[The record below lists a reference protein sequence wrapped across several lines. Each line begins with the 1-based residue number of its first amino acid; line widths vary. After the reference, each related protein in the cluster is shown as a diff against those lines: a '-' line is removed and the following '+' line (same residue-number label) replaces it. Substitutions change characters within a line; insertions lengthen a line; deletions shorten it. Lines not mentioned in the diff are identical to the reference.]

1 MEEKKAN
8 ISTSDI
14 KSTSSFIKSL
24 GGAKGIYN
32 YLLSKKININ
42 IDSIYKWK
50 NNGIPHRY
58 ILYIKELADNKNI
71 TLPEDIFPNNMPSMI
86 NKTEIISNSDNNRE
100 GFPQKK
106 SRIVLYL
113 ALVTF
118 IVLILQFLY
127 YQNNSKILNQKIVK
141 LENLIS
147 SISIKDYDSELYSL
161 NNVIN
166 EQKALLQKHSLEIK
180 ELNITTTTNNNK
192 IKNLEANILE
202 LSNNNYKTNASKQNN
217 SAKILMHLM
226 IIKDN
231 IKFSSPNLN
240 NIDLINNYFSK
251 INTTK
256 NVNLSLRNI
265 NNLSKVNL
273 KSHKEI
279 EEKISSILINV
290 NKKENYIPDNN
301 TKINIFKYLKKLIR
315 IRKIDNSV
323 FMDKNNIHTNIINN
337 LAIYNYD
344 YILNEFKSVNNNIEL
359 NHWLKD
365 VHNLKILFESLDNII
380 NWLILRG

>member
-1 MEEKKAN
+1 MEEKKTN
-8 ISTSDI
+8 ISTSYI
-14 KSTSSFIKSL
+14 KNTSSFIKSL

-32 YLLSKKININ
+32 YFLSKNVNIN

-58 ILYIKELADNKNI
+58 ILYIKELADNKDI
-71 TLPEDIFPNNMPSMI
+71 TLPEDIFPNNITSMI
-86 NKTEIISNSDNNRE
+86 NKTEIISNSDNNKK

-113 ALVTF
+113 VLVTF

-161 NNVIN
+161 NNAIY

-180 ELNITTTTNNNK
+180 ELNSTTTAKNNK

-202 LSNNNYKTNASKQNN
+202 LTNNNYKTNASQQNN

-256 NVNLSLRNI
+256 NINLSLRNI

-279 EEKISSILINV
+279 GEKISSILINI
-290 NKKENYIPDNN
+290 NKNENYIPDNN
-301 TKINIFKYLKKLIR
+301 TKINILKYLKKLIK

-344 YILNEFKSVNNNIEL
+344 YILNAFKSVNNNIEL
-359 NHWLKD
+359 NHWL
-365 VHNLKILFESLDNII
+365 
-380 NWLILRG
+380 ILRG

>member
-1 MEEKKAN
+1 MEEKKTN
-8 ISTSDI
+8 ISTSYI
-14 KSTSSFIKSL
+14 KNTSSFIKSL
-24 GGAKGIYN
+24 GSAKGIYT
-32 YLLSKKININ
+32 YLLSKNVNIN

-58 ILYIKELADNKNI
+58 LLYIKELADNKGI
-71 TLPEDIFPNNMPSMI
+71 ALPEDIFPNNMVSMI
-86 NKTEIISNSDNNRE
+86 KKTEIISNSDSTGEEFSKKKNR
-100 GFPQKK
+100 
-106 SRIVLYL
+106 IILYL

-127 YQNNSKILNQKIVK
+127 YQNNSKILNQKISK
-141 LENLIS
+141 LENMIS
-147 SISIKDYDSELYSL
+147 SIPIKDYDSELYSL
-161 NNVIN
+161 HNVLD
-166 EQKALLQKHSLEIK
+166 ERMTLLEKHSLKIK
-180 ELNITTTTNNNK
+180 ELNTTTTTNKNE
-192 IKNLEANILE
+192 IKSLEANIFE
-202 LSNNNYKTNASKQNN
+202 LSNNNYKNNTYQQNN

-231 IKFSSPNLN
+231 IKFSNPNLN

-251 INTTK
+251 INTTENIK
-256 NVNLSLRNI
+256 LSLINI

-273 KSHKEI
+273 KSHKEVG
-279 EEKISSILINV
+279 EKISSILINI
-290 NKKENYIPDNN
+290 NNNENYIPDNN
-301 TKINIFKYLKKLIR
+301 SKINILKYFKKLIR
-315 IRKIDNSV
+315 IRKTDNSV
-323 FMDKNNIHTNIINN
+323 FTDKKNIHTNIINN

-380 NWLILRG
+380 KWLILKG

>member
-1 MEEKKAN
+1 MEEKKTN
-8 ISTSDI
+8 ISTSYI
-14 KSTSSFIKSL
+14 KNTSSFIKSL
-24 GGAKGIYN
+24 GSAKGIYT
-32 YLLSKKININ
+32 YLLSKNVNIN

-58 ILYIKELADNKNI
+58 LLYIKELADNKGI
-71 TLPEDIFPNNMPSMI
+71 ALPEDIFPNNMVSMI
-86 NKTEIISNSDNNRE
+86 KKTEIISNSDSTGEEFSKKKNR
-100 GFPQKK
+100 
-106 SRIVLYL
+106 IILYL

-127 YQNNSKILNQKIVK
+127 YQNNSKILNQKISK
-141 LENLIS
+141 LENMIS
-147 SISIKDYDSELYSL
+147 SIPIKDYDSELYSL
-161 NNVIN
+161 HNVLD
-166 EQKALLQKHSLEIK
+166 ERMTLLEKHSLKIK
-180 ELNITTTTNNNK
+180 ELNTTTTTNKNE
-192 IKNLEANILE
+192 IKNLEANIFE
-202 LSNNNYKTNASKQNN
+202 LSNNNYKNNTYQQNN

-231 IKFSSPNLN
+231 IKFSNPNLN

-251 INTTK
+251 INTTENIK
-256 NVNLSLRNI
+256 LSLINI

-273 KSHKEI
+273 KSHKEVG
-279 EEKISSILINV
+279 EKISSILINI
-290 NKKENYIPDNN
+290 NNNENYIPDNN
-301 TKINIFKYLKKLIR
+301 SKINILKYFKKLIR
-315 IRKIDNSV
+315 IRKTDNSV
-323 FMDKNNIHTNIINN
+323 FTDKKNIHTNIINN

-380 NWLILRG
+380 KWLILKG

>member
-1 MEEKKAN
+1 MEEKKTN
-8 ISTSDI
+8 ISTSYI
-14 KSTSSFIKSL
+14 KNTSSFIKSL
-24 GGAKGIYN
+24 GSAKGIYT
-32 YLLSKKININ
+32 YLLSKNVNIN

-58 ILYIKELADNKNI
+58 LLYIKELADNKGI
-71 TLPEDIFPNNMPSMI
+71 ALPEDIFPNNMVSMI
-86 NKTEIISNSDNNRE
+86 KKTEIISNSDSTGEEFSKKKNR
-100 GFPQKK
+100 
-106 SRIVLYL
+106 IILYL

-127 YQNNSKILNQKIVK
+127 YQNNSKILNQKISK
-141 LENLIS
+141 LENMIS
-147 SISIKDYDSELYSL
+147 SIPIKDYDSELYSL
-161 NNVIN
+161 HNVLD
-166 EQKALLQKHSLEIK
+166 ERMTLLEKHSLKIK
-180 ELNITTTTNNNK
+180 ELNTTTTTNKNE
-192 IKNLEANILE
+192 IKSLEANIFE
-202 LSNNNYKTNASKQNN
+202 LSNNNYKNNTYQQNN

-231 IKFSSPNLN
+231 IKFSNPNLN

-251 INTTK
+251 INTTENIK
-256 NVNLSLRNI
+256 LSLINI

-273 KSHKEI
+273 KSHKEVG
-279 EEKISSILINV
+279 EKISSILINI
-290 NKKENYIPDNN
+290 NNNENYIPDNN
-301 TKINIFKYLKKLIR
+301 SKINILKYFKKLIR

-323 FMDKNNIHTNIINN
+323 FTDKKNIHTNIINN

-380 NWLILRG
+380 KWLILKG

>member
-1 MEEKKAN
+1 MEEKKTN
-8 ISTSDI
+8 ISTSYI

-32 YLLSKKININ
+32 YLLSKKVNIN

-58 ILYIKELADNKNI
+58 ILYIKELADNKGI
-71 TLPEDIFPNNMPSMI
+71 KLPEDIFPTNMVSMI
-86 NKTEIISNSDNNRE
+86 KKTEIISNSDSSGKE
-100 GFPQKK
+100 FPQKK
-106 SRIVLYL
+106 NRIVIYL

-127 YQNNSKILNQKIVK
+127 YQNNSKILNQKIAK
-141 LENLIS
+141 LENLIL
-147 SISIKDYDSELYSL
+147 SISIKDYDSKLYSF
-161 NNVIN
+161 NNVID
-166 EQKALLQKHSLEIK
+166 EQKTLLKKHSLKIK
-180 ELNITTTTNNNK
+180 ELNTTTTTNKNK
-192 IKNLEANILE
+192 IKSLEVNIFE
-202 LSNNNYKTNASKQNN
+202 LSNNNYKTNTYQQNN

-231 IKFSSPNLN
+231 IKFSNPNLN

-251 INTTK
+251 INTTE
-256 NVNLSLRNI
+256 NINLSLKNI
-265 NNLSKVNL
+265 NNLSKINL
-273 KSHKEI
+273 KSHKEVG
-279 EEKISSILINV
+279 EKISSILINI
-290 NKKENYIPDNN
+290 NKNENYIPDNN

-365 VHNLKILFESLDNII
+365 VHNLKILYESLDNII
-380 NWLILRG
+380 KWLILRG

>member
-1 MEEKKAN
+1 MEEKKTN
-8 ISTSDI
+8 ISTSYI
-14 KSTSSFIKSL
+14 KNTSSFIKSL
-24 GGAKGIYN
+24 GGAKGIYT
-32 YLLSKKININ
+32 YLLSKNVNIN

-58 ILYIKELADNKNI
+58 LLYIKELADNKGI
-71 TLPEDIFPNNMPSMI
+71 ALPEDIFPNNMVSMI
-86 NKTEIISNSDNNRE
+86 KKTEIISNSDSTGEEFSKKKNR
-100 GFPQKK
+100 
-106 SRIVLYL
+106 IILYL

-127 YQNNSKILNQKIVK
+127 YQNNSKILNQKISK
-141 LENLIS
+141 LENMIS
-147 SISIKDYDSELYSL
+147 SIPIKDYDSELYSL
-161 NNVIN
+161 HNVLD
-166 EQKALLQKHSLEIK
+166 ERMTLLEKHSLKIK
-180 ELNITTTTNNNK
+180 ELNTTTTTNKNE
-192 IKNLEANILE
+192 IKSLEANIFE
-202 LSNNNYKTNASKQNN
+202 LSNNNYKNNTYQQNN

-231 IKFSSPNLN
+231 IKFSNPNLN

-251 INTTK
+251 INTTENIK
-256 NVNLSLRNI
+256 LSLINI

-273 KSHKEI
+273 KSHKEVG
-279 EEKISSILINV
+279 EKISSILINI
-290 NKKENYIPDNN
+290 NNNENYIPDNN
-301 TKINIFKYLKKLIR
+301 SKINILKYFKKLIR

-323 FMDKNNIHTNIINN
+323 FTDKKNIHTNIINN

-380 NWLILRG
+380 KWLILKG